1 MNGQVGWELQ
11 RSLAPLGE
19 LVALDF
25 DSPGPLGADFTR
37 PESLAA
43 TVRAVAPQVIVNAA
57 AHTAVDQ
64 AEGEPDIAR
73 AINAAAPAVLAREAV
88 AAGAMLVHY
97 STDYVFDGSGNQP
110 WREDAPTKPLNA
122 YGQTKVEGEQAI
134 RNSGCRHLIL
144 RTSWLYSARGGNF
157 ARTMLRLATERDK
170 LEVIDDQ
177 VGAPTGA
184 DLLADVTAHALRGV
198 FANPELAGTY
208 HAVAGGATS
217 WHGYA
222 RHVIEFARLAGRPIR
237 VQAQDIAPVASSAF
251 PTPAQRPLNSRLDTR
266 KLKQAFG
273 LTLPDWQT
281 GVERMLREVL
291 A

>member
-1 MNGQVGWELQ
+1 MARGCTDQAIEC
-11 RSLAPLGE
+11 
-19 LVALDF
+19 
-25 DSPGPLGADFTR
+25 
-37 PESLAA
+37 
-43 TVRAVAPQVIVNAA
+43 VRA
-57 AHTAVDQ
+57 DQ
-64 AEGEPDIAR
+64 GGRRAGHSQQRLPPLDPEDELALFGAR
-73 AINAAAPAVLAREAV
+73 
-88 AAGAMLVHY
+88 
-97 STDYVFDGSGNQP
+97 
-110 WREDAPTKPLNA
+110 
-122 YGQTKVEGEQAI
+122 
-134 RNSGCRHLIL
+134 
-144 RTSWLYSARGGNF
+144 GNF

>member
-1 MNGQVGWELQ
+1 
-11 RSLAPLGE
+11 
-19 LVALDF
+19 
-25 DSPGPLGADFTR
+25 
-37 PESLAA
+37 
-43 TVRAVAPQVIVNAA
+43 
-57 AHTAVDQ
+57 
-64 AEGEPDIAR
+64 
-73 AINAAAPAVLAREAV
+73 
-88 AAGAMLVHY
+88 VHY